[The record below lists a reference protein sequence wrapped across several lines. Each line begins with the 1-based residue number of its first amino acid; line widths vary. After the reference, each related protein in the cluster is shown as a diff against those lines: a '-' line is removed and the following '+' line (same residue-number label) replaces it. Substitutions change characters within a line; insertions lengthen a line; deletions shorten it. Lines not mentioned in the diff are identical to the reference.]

1 MLEPKAIQKAHAME
15 MHGDVR
21 QDPYYW
27 LNERENP
34 EVIAYL
40 EEENRYREAGMEG
53 LSALEAE
60 LFEEMKSR
68 LNPDDASVPVQMDGY
83 WYQTRFEKGLE

>member
-40 EEENRYREAGMEG
+40 EEENRYREAGMGG
-53 LSALEAE
+53 LCALEAE
-60 LFEEMKSR
+60 LFEEMKS
-68 LNPDDASVPVQMDGY
+68 
-83 WYQTRFEKGLE
+83 